1 MKSLI
6 LKEPGQSPD
15 IRVLDL
21 PEPILTADG
30 IIIKVAAAGL
40 CHHDISVMDG
50 TLRRGTKP
58 DVILGH
64 EISGTV
70 VDIGNEIREFRLGD
84 QVVTTLTSSCGECET
99 CVNGDDYMCGFGL
112 GYGHGID
119 GGFAEYILV
128 REKNLVNVGDMDL
141 VQSALLSCPIGVSI
155 KAIFDRGSLETDDS
169 CVVFGTGGGLGI
181 HALQVAQAYT
191 ANVIGFTSSPSKLEE
206 IGKYE
211 VSPTF
216 LLDEGIDPTD
226 LVMALTDDKGADVI
240 FNSVGSKF
248 LKSSV
253 SSLKHGGR
261 ILMMG
266 ELLGGNASL
275 NTSDLLF
282 KNGSIIG
289 STGAS
294 RPHIQTAINMV
305 RGGNVVPVIGG
316 MYPFHDIQEAF
327 HLMKNRASVGR
338 LVLIP

>member
-15 IRVLDL
+15 IRVFDV

-30 IIIKVAAAGL
+30 VIIKVAAAGL

-50 TLRRGTKP
+50 TLRRGTKT

-70 VDIGNEIREFRLGD
+70 VDIGNKIRKFRLGD
-84 QVVTTLTSSCGECET
+84 QVVTTLTASCGECVS
-99 CVNGDDYMCGFGL
+99 CVSGGDYMCEFAL

-128 REKNLVNVGDMDL
+128 QEKNLVNVGNLDL
-141 VQSALLSCPIGVSI
+141 VQSALLSCPIGVCI
-155 KAIFDRGSLETDDS
+155 KALIDKGSLGIDDS
-169 CVVFGTGGGLGI
+169 CVVFGSGGGLGI
-181 HALQVAQAYT
+181 HALQVAQTYT
-191 ANVIGFTSSPSKLEE
+191 SNVTGFTSSPNKLEE
-206 IGKYE
+206 IGKYG

-216 LLDEGIDPTD
+216 LLDESLDPTD
-226 LVMALTDDKGADVI
+226 LVMALTEDKGADVI

-253 SSLKHGGR
+253 SSLSYGGR
-261 ILMMG
+261 VLMMG
-266 ELLGGNASL
+266 ELLGRNGSL
-275 NTSDLLF
+275 NTADLLF
-282 KNGSIIG
+282 KNGSVIG

-294 RPHIQTAINMV
+294 KPHIQSAINMV
-305 RGGNVVPVIGG
+305 KDGNVVPVVGG
-316 MYPFHDIQEAF
+316 IFPLEDIQEAF
-327 HLMKNRASVGR
+327 HLMKNKASVGR